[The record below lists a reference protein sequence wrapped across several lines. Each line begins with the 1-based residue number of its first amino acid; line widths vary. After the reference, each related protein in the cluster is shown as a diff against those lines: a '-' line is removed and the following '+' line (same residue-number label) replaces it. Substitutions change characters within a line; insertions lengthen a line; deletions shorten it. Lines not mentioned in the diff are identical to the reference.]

1 MHTIDVGQG
10 DSSLIIQ
17 GKTCMLIDAGTKAK
31 GKDVVKYLQ
40 KIGIKKIDILIGT
53 HPHDD
58 HLGGMAEVIRNFDIG
73 TLYTPEGSDKNVT
86 TSWYMDFLSAISEK
100 NVTCK
105 NLKAGDKLKLGDA
118 EVSVLAPRLDNYT
131 NKNNYSI
138 VTRITYGSTNI
149 LLTGDAEELSEN
161 EILNGGFDVR
171 ADVLK
176 ARSSRKRYV
185 KLGKIPKRSKS
196 QIRINFV

>member
-17 GKTCMLIDAGTKAK
+17 GKSIMLIDAGTKSK

-40 KIGIKKIDILIGT
+40 NLGIKRIDVLVGT
-53 HPHDD
+53 HSHDD
-58 HLGGMAEVIRNFDIG
+58 HLGGMADVIRNFEVG
-73 TLYTPEGSDKNVT
+73 VLYTSKGSDKNVT
-86 TSWYMDFLSAISEK
+86 TSWYMDFLSAVDERK
-100 NVTCK
+100 VPWK
-105 NLKAGDKLKLGDA
+105 YLKAGDKFELGEA
-118 EVSVLAPRLDNYT
+118 YVNVLAPRLDSYM

-138 VTRITYGSTNI
+138 AMRIMFGNTKI

-171 ADVLK
+171 ADVFK
-176 ARSSRKRYV
+176 ARSSWK
-185 KLGKIPKRSKS
+185 
-196 QIRINFV
+196 